1 MDTAITRIGGVV
13 LDELRSAGYMGST
26 IGQYEKTIRAL
37 TGYARR
43 HGTSIY
49 TPALGAG
56 FASLT
61 TSPRTGRFSA
71 QRRSGYRRLVAV
83 FDSYVATG
91 RVDLSVRKRGGG
103 GSQPTGNQFV
113 ALDASWEA
121 EMADRGLAPATR
133 EAYGRVSRGY
143 LSFLESRGIFCLE
156 AADGGSVLAF
166 LASLSARWAKTS
178 LFWVVSNFRPFLAFT
193 GRTDLIDAAGLAG
206 ARRSH
211 RILPVLGDDDQRLV
225 VTACASGAVCARDAA
240 ITLLALSTGLRACDI
255 IDLRLSGIDWRGQTI
270 SIVQRKTG
278 NPLTVPLTALL
289 VARLADYVLG
299 HRPGSGDDHVFLR
312 QVAPHVRLADH
323 ASIHRVTAEVFR
335 AAGVAGVTAGTR
347 FLRHNAASR
356 MLRAATPLPTISAV
370 LGHASEESTR
380 QYMSVDDDRL
390 LRCVL
395 PVPEGARP

>member
-103 GSQPTGNQFV
+103 GSQPAGNQFV

-133 EAYGRVSRGY
+133 EEV
-143 LSFLESRGIFCLE
+143 
-156 AADGGSVLAF
+156 
-166 LASLSARWAKTS
+166 
-178 LFWVVSNFRPFLAFT
+178 FW
-193 GRTDLIDAAGLAG
+193 
-206 ARRSH
+206 RSWH
-211 RILPVLGDDDQRLV
+211 R
-225 VTACASGAVCARDAA
+225 C
-240 ITLLALSTGLRACDI
+240 
-255 IDLRLSGIDWRGQTI
+255 
-270 SIVQRKTG
+270 
-278 NPLTVPLTALL
+278 
-289 VARLADYVLG
+289 
-299 HRPGSGDDHVFLR
+299 RPGGRRPPCSGWCR
-312 QVAPHVRLADH
+312 TSGR
-323 ASIHRVTAEVFR
+323 SW
-335 AAGVAGVTAGTR
+335 
-347 FLRHNAASR
+347 
-356 MLRAATPLPTISAV
+356 PLPAAPT
-370 LGHASEESTR
+370 
-380 QYMSVDDDRL
+380 
-390 LRCVL
+390 
-395 PVPEGARP
+395 

>member
-1 MDTAITRIGGVV
+1 VTCSTPFHSDRHQPHAPIPLETR
-13 LDELRSAGYMGST
+13 LDKYLLR
-26 IGQYEKTIRAL
+26 
-37 TGYARR
+37 
-43 HGTSIY
+43 
-49 TPALGAG
+49 
-56 FASLT
+56 
-61 TSPRTGRFSA
+61 
-71 QRRSGYRRLVAV
+71 
-83 FDSYVATG
+83 
-91 RVDLSVRKRGGG
+91 
-103 GSQPTGNQFV
+103 
-113 ALDASWEA
+113 W
-121 EMADRGLAPATR
+121 
-133 EAYGRVSRGY
+133 
-143 LSFLESRGIFCLE
+143 
-156 AADGGSVLAF
+156 F

-178 LFWVVSNFRPFLAFT
+178 LFWVVSDFRPFLAFT

-255 IDLRLSGIDWRGQTI
+255 IGLRLSDIDWRGQTI
-270 SIVQRKTG
+270 SIVQGKTG

-299 HRPGSGDDHVFLR
+299 DRPGSGDDHVFLR
-312 QVAPHVRLADH
+312 QVAPHVRLAGH

-390 LRCVL
+390 LQCVL

>member
-156 AADGGSVLAF
+156 AAGRWKCSGVLGIIVGQVGEA
-166 LASLSARWAKTS
+166 
-178 LFWVVSNFRPFLAFT
+178 
-193 GRTDLIDAAGLAG
+193 
-206 ARRSH
+206 
-211 RILPVLGDDDQRLV
+211 LPVLGGVELP
-225 VTACASGAVCARDAA
+225 AVP
-240 ITLLALSTGLRACDI
+240 GL
-255 IDLRLSGIDWRGQTI
+255 
-270 SIVQRKTG
+270 
-278 NPLTVPLTALL
+278 
-289 VARLADYVLG
+289 
-299 HRPGSGDDHVFLR
+299 HRP
-312 QVAPHVRLADH
+312 
-323 ASIHRVTAEVFR
+323 HRPDRRGGPGRRKAFPPDP
-335 AAGVAGVTAGTR
+335 AGPR
-347 FLRHNAASR
+347 
-356 MLRAATPLPTISAV
+356 
-370 LGHASEESTR
+370 
-380 QYMSVDDDRL
+380 
-390 LRCVL
+390 
-395 PVPEGARP
+395 